1 MAGHPC
7 RQLGS
12 ASGSIRWAKELRKV
26 WLFRSLWR
34 QVDVARSP
42 EWCHGMIPG
51 LVFIK
56 IQGFLQVENLVRRFF
71 CQSRFRIDVISP
83 LSRLL
88 SILLPEGERVSSV
101 ASLSAVSLPAI
112 PEWLGIQ

>member
-1 MAGHPC
+1 
-7 RQLGS
+7 
-12 ASGSIRWAKELRKV
+12 
-26 WLFRSLWR
+26 
-34 QVDVARSP
+34 VARSP

-56 IQGFLQVENLVRRFF
+56 MQGFLQVENLVRRFF
-71 CQSRFRIDVISP
+71 CQTRFRIDVISP

-88 SILLPEGERVSSV
+88 LILLPEGERVSSA

-112 PEWLGIQ
+112 PE